1 MDTDEL
7 ARACEN
13 ENNAYLLDLTFEKV
27 EQDKNMVLDE
37 LSLDEEDREMLLE
50 KLKDYRYVDEIHDI
64 KNGAYMRWI
73 NVSDPENISVSN
85 GGFFCEVVFTDY
97 ETSLRMR
104 NFKKRYF
111 EIKLND
117 VILFQKLSSQEKV
130 LLSALSYVSK

>member
-7 ARACEN
+7 KRACEN
-13 ENNAYLLDLTFEKV
+13 ENNSYLLDLTVEKV
-27 EQDKNMVLDE
+27 EQDKKIVLNE

-111 EIKLND
+111 EIKLDD

-130 LLSALSYVSK
+130 LLSALSYVSR

>member
-27 EQDKNMVLDE
+27 EQDKNMVLNE

-73 NVSDPENISVSN
+73 NISDPENISVSN

-104 NFKKRYF
+104 NFKKRY
-111 EIKLND
+111 
-117 VILFQKLSSQEKV
+117 SS
-130 LLSALSYVSK
+130 